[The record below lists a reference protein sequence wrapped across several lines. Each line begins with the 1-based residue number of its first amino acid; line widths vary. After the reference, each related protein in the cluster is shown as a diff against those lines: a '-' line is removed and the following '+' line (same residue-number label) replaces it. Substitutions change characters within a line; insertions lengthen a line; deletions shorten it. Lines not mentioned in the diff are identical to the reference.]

1 MKVKTEKFVKVNEDV
16 KAYTEITTIIQRIE
30 LYEGKD
36 YSVAKLIA
44 ALQKIEEQSPG
55 STFYI
60 HDDADKGD
68 LVIESRGNVSR
79 EMTLEEVNSYVK
91 RTTSALVKEAR
102 KEAKRAQLA
111 EANTSLLA
119 KIRAKG
125 APVIEF
131 ESDSIDA

>member
-1 MKVKTEKFVKVNEDV
+1 MKVKTEKFVKVNEGE
-16 KAYTEITTIIQRIE
+16 KAYTEITTPIQRVE

-60 HDDADKGD
+60 HDEADKGD
-68 LVIESRGNVSR
+68 LVIESRGSVSR
-79 EMTLEEVNSYVK
+79 EMTLQEVNSHVK
-91 RTTSALVKEAR
+91 RTTSDLVKEA
-102 KEAKRAQLA
+102 KRVQQAGV
-111 EANTSLLA
+111 NMSLLA

-131 ESDSIDA
+131 GSDSIDA

>member
-1 MKVKTEKFVKVNEDV
+1 MKVKTEKFVKVNEGE
-16 KAYTEITTIIQRIE
+16 KAYTEITTLIQRIE

-68 LVIESRGNVSR
+68 LVIESRGSVSR
-79 EMTLEEVNSYVK
+79 EMTLQEVNSYVK

-111 EANTSLLA
+111 EANMSLLA

-125 APVIEF
+125 APVIEH